1 MQVTEITSEG
11 LKRSYKIV
19 ISASDIDQKID
30 GRLTELSG
38 RVNVPGFRPGK
49 APLSLLKQRFGTSV
63 RGEVIEKAINDASE
77 SAINERGLR
86 PAAQPRVQLL
96 NQEEGQDLEYSMDL
110 EILPDI
116 EPMDF
121 SKLKLERL
129 KVKVADHEVED
140 ALAVLAKQNR
150 TPQALAEPRPAAIG
164 DVVVLDFNGT
174 VDGEALPGMAGEDH
188 HLELGSN
195 QFIPG
200 FEEKLAGVEAG
211 ESLDVA
217 VTFPA
222 DYGNEELAGREA
234 QFACTI
240 KEIMEQAAPEID
252 EAFAQSLGVD
262 DLETLRGRIRDD
274 IGREYERLSRER
286 MKREMLDMLAEAH
299 DFSIP
304 PSMESAEFDAI
315 WKQIEADRER
325 GVVDPE
331 DEGKD
336 DEALREEYRG
346 IAVRRVRLGL
356 LLAEVGRVNEVEVQQ
371 DEVNAAIYR
380 EASRFPGQ
388 EQQMFQF
395 YQNNPQALAQL
406 RAPIFEDKV
415 VDFIAELAEVAEREV
430 SADDLRAEEEA
441 TQEKQQKPAKKSAK
455 KKTAPKKT
463 AKKAESGKA
472 AGKAPKKTSKSKK
485 ADEAAAEES

>member
-1 MQVTEITSEG
+1 M
-11 LKRSYKIV
+11 
-19 ISASDIDQKID
+19 
-30 GRLTELSG
+30 
-38 RVNVPGFRPGK
+38 
-49 APLSLLKQRFGTSV
+49 
-63 RGEVIEKAINDASE
+63 
-77 SAINERGLR
+77 
-86 PAAQPRVQLL
+86 
-96 NQEEGQDLEYSMDL
+96 
-110 EILPDI
+110 
-116 EPMDF
+116 
-121 SKLKLERL
+121 
-129 KVKVADHEVED
+129 
-140 ALAVLAKQNR
+140 
-150 TPQALAEPRPAAIG
+150 G

-188 HLELGSN
+188 HLELGAN

-200 FEEKLAGVEAG
+200 FEEQIAGLEAG
-211 ESLDVA
+211 DSRDVV

-222 DYGNEELAGREA
+222 DYGSAELAGREA
-234 QFACTI
+234 KFACTI
-240 KEIMEQAAPEID
+240 KEIMEQATPEID

-262 DLETLRGRIRDD
+262 DLETLRGRIRGD
-274 IGREYERLSRER
+274 IGREYERLARDR

-299 DFSIP
+299 DFAVP

-331 DEGKD
+331 DAGKD
-336 DEALREEYRG
+336 EEALREEYRG

-356 LLAEVGRVNEVEVQQ
+356 LLAEVGRINEVEVQQ
-371 DEVNAAIYR
+371 DEVNNALQR

-388 EQQMFQF
+388 EQQVFQF

-415 VDFIAELAEVAEREV
+415 VDFIAELAEVTEREV

-441 TQEKQQKPAKKSAK
+441 TQGERQKPAKK
-455 KKTAPKKT
+455 T
-463 AKKAESGKA
+463 AKKTKSADKKADKKTVKKADSKKA
-472 AGKAPKKTSKSKK
+472 AGKAPKKTAKSKK